1 MSDVFLP
8 WQHELAAH
16 WLKRKEKLPH
26 ALLIHGLAGT
36 GKRQFARALA
46 ASLLCEDAQALV
58 ACGHCTSCQ
67 WIAAG
72 NHPDLALLRP
82 QAVAA
87 LEGAVLQDDEA
98 GGDGNA
104 EATPAG
110 KKKLSDELK
119 VEEIRALEPWYHR
132 ATHRGGLRI
141 VVLYPAQTLN
151 IISGNALLKSLEE
164 PPNNTVFLL
173 VADSPDRLLPT
184 ILSRCQ
190 KVPVAP
196 PSVSQST
203 DWLKTHGVAEPA
215 QWLAAAGGAPLR
227 ALEMSKERSSPCPP
241 WAIDLMG
248 QLSTRRGVDVGRL
261 ADALAGES
269 PAQWLPVLQQLSID
283 ICLAAAGLPTRYF
296 PGLQKQ
302 ATARA
307 KLGDLEKWTSVQ
319 RWLSDQVRLVHH
331 PLNGKL
337 FAHACLERFCED
349 VK

>member
-16 WLKRKEKLPH
+16 WLERKEKLAH
-26 ALLIHGLAGT
+26 ALLIHGLAGI

-46 ASLLCEDAQALV
+46 ASLLCENTEELF
-58 ACGHCTSCQ
+58 ACGQCTACQ

-72 NHPDLALLRP
+72 NHPDLALVRP

-87 LEGAVLQDDEA
+87 LEGAVVQDDEGA
-98 GGDGNA
+98 SDGNG
-104 EATPAG
+104 EAAPAG
-110 KKKLSDELK
+110 KKKLSDEIK
-119 VEEIRALEPWYHR
+119 VEDIRALEPWYHR
-132 ATHRGGLRI
+132 TTHRGGLRI
-141 VVLYPAQTLN
+141 VVLYPAQALN

-164 PPNNTVFLL
+164 PPNNTLFLL

-190 KVPVAP
+190 KIPVAP
-196 PSVSQST
+196 PSLSQCT
-203 DWLKTHGVAEPA
+203 DWLKTRAVGEPA

-227 ALEMSKERSSPCPP
+227 ALEMSEQRSSPCPP
-241 WAIDLMG
+241 WASDLMS
-248 QLSTRRGVDVGRL
+248 QLSTRRNVDVGRL
-261 ADALAGES
+261 ADELAGES

-283 ICLAAAGLPTRYF
+283 VCMASAGLPVRYF

-302 ATARA
+302 SSARA
-307 KLGDLEKWTSVQ
+307 KIAGLEKWTSIEQ
-319 RWLSDQVRLVHH
+319 WLSDQVRLVNH

-337 FAHACLERFCED
+337 FAHACLQRFCED
-349 VK
+349 T